1 MISPLSLQA
10 GFLFRVTIDVSS
22 FYSLAIVTLKK
33 KISFSCFSLL
43 LVSLIGLSRT
53 LTIINLVTT
62 GRGRCL
68 LQMLATNSAA
78 SHPKS
83 CSRIQCLWAEA
94 GRGGGGSGDDYRR
107 LHMAG
112 PSEHWLPSLSGPKA

>member
-62 GRGRCL
+62 GRGSCPLKSGQKTGAPPHL
-68 LQMLATNSAA
+68 LPFTFFGWL
-78 SHPKS
+78 
-83 CSRIQCLWAEA
+83 
-94 GRGGGGSGDDYRR
+94 GGGGGGGGGGSGDDYRR